1 MGMQQ
6 WELPADWQGGWEAA
20 AAMVQQLQQQRWGRG
35 SSSRS
40 PSPPPA
46 SGILQP
52 PWRPPGIASPPKSRS
67 PSPERATP
75 PRRTSFSLGYYGPD
89 HDDDA
94 RLFLEPASASAGKKR
109 RVAASGSQGSGG
121 QQLNR
126 SLALL
131 AAADTPGGQR
141 LQLPPSLI
149 HEVLAYPSAK
159 TVGLTG
165 GKQGKAKARTG
176 TEAAGGAGAR
186 QGQGRSREATL
197 FSHPISPANNC
208 GSDFAGHWE
217 EDFRGGLTPAA
228 AGRTQGYADIFGW
241 PTMGASQSPG
251 FSPAQVG
258 VPSPQD
264 SGN

>member
-1 MGMQQ
+1 MERQRQQ
-6 WELPADWQGGWEAA
+6 GAA
-20 AAMVQQLQQQRWGRG
+20 RG
-35 SSSRS
+35 CIS
-40 PSPPPA
+40 
-46 SGILQP
+46 
-52 PWRPPGIASPPKSRS
+52 
-67 PSPERATP
+67 
-75 PRRTSFSLGYYGPD
+75 
-89 HDDDA
+89 
-94 RLFLEPASASAGKKR
+94 ASASKKWR
-109 RVAASGSQGSGG
+109 VEALHFLNFPELLSLREARGAEGCSRVAALPCWPQQTRLAAQLCNPFHPFFLPTFPSLSGSQGSGG